1 MEAGVA
7 SSGGRGCRES
17 GGDYE
22 GGDFEP
28 VKKDKVERER
38 KEKNMKKMEKR
49 RRGYYGHFIFSLY
62 FKR

>member
-17 GGDYE
+17 GGDC
-22 GGDFEP
+22 EP

-38 KEKNMKKMEKR
+38 KEKNRKKMKKKR
-49 RRGYYGHFIFSLY
+49 RECYGHFIFSLY
-62 FKR
+62 FKK